1 MVSST
6 RSSRKRA
13 REVVWADVFMGDTDV
28 VIPSDEFNTPDH
40 FNTMTASQQARFL
53 RGYNMEDNLENVG
66 RKVTECLSFKP
77 IPSPSNMKWSNISS
91 ILESKCDNVIRALE
105 AATLPEVKLD
115 AITIME
121 ILKCKFK
128 NQSEIDVVIKIFSL
142 ILCVIADLPA
152 ITVTLQP
159 TEFGHTCF
167 TDFLIKIKNGSS
179 YTRLIEVKRATTMV
193 DMSNEADETAQA
205 LREVHI
211 LLQNTPDCNTAPFL
225 LTNGKVFSFAIVSKT
240 DTSKI
245 RLQAATT
252 ILCDL
257 NCSEGWQD
265 AMRHMRAYIT
275 GNWPTLA
282 SIMPRT

>member
-1 MVSST
+1 M
-6 RSSRKRA
+6 
-13 REVVWADVFMGDTDV
+13 
-28 VIPSDEFNTPDH
+28 
-40 FNTMTASQQARFL
+40 
-53 RGYNMEDNLENVG
+53 
-66 RKVTECLSFKP
+66 SFVQT

-91 ILESKCDNVIRALE
+91 ILESKCDNEIRALE

-115 AITIME
+115 AKTIME

-128 NQSEIDVVIKIFSL
+128 NQSEMDVVIKIFSL
-142 ILCVIADLPA
+142 ILCVIADIPA

-159 TEFGHTCF
+159 TEFGH

-193 DMSNEADETAQA
+193 NMSNEADQTAQA

-225 LTNGKVFSFAIVSKT
+225 LTNGQVFSFAIVSKT

-245 RLQAATT
+245 RLEAATT
-252 ILCDL
+252 ILCNL

-282 SIMPRT
+282 SIMPHT